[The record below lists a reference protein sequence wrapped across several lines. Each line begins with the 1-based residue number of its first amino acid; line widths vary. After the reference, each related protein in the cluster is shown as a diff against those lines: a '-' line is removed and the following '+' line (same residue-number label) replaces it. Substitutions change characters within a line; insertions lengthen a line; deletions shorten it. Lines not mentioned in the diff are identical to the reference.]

1 MKDTCQ
7 LLLCEVRYEAR
18 GHIAL
23 LSTAL
28 YLKQVICRHP
38 ATNIEASLTHLLI
51 NTFTHPP
58 FTLSPFGFA
67 QGKLRRRA
75 LISNFLINSPF
86 VPLPAAFGLCRK
98 ASAGRHPVDC
108 GLASVLRRGA
118 FAQTSCLLFSTGWS
132 LIVRAENKKDSH
144 Q

>member
-1 MKDTCQ
+1 MQGTCQ

-51 NTFTHPP
+51 KAFTHHP
-58 FTLSPFGFA
+58 FILSPFGCPLRLRSGLRLN
-67 QGKLRRRA
+67 QG
-75 LISNFLINSPF
+75 
-86 VPLPAAFGLCRK
+86 FGL
-98 ASAGRHPVDC
+98 
-108 GLASVLRRGA
+108 
-118 FAQTSCLLFSTGWS
+118 F
-132 LIVRAENKKDSH
+132 RAAANLG
-144 Q
+144 